1 MDSTLR
7 SRLVFHGAVV
17 VLLGLLVGF
26 PYGLV
31 VTGGME
37 GSERAWR
44 MAHLEGVLN
53 GMLVIAVGAGGHL
66 LALSRRAQSV
76 LGGSLVLMAYGNVVA
91 ATLGAAIGE
100 RGLAPGI
107 SVGNTI
113 VYLLFVFAVVA
124 VLVGMLLVAHGAR
137 GSASQNRRTPVA

>member
-1 MDSTLR
+1 
-7 SRLVFHGAVV
+7 
-17 VLLGLLVGF
+17 
-26 PYGLV
+26 
-31 VTGGME
+31 
-37 GSERAWR
+37 
-44 MAHLEGVLN
+44 
-53 GMLVIAVGAGGHL
+53 MLVIAVGASGQL